1 MKLKQEIDCRCSVR
15 ASLTEDGEL
24 SVRVIATTVYD
35 ETSGATTSA
44 YFEVTGEMAA
54 GIRVAL
60 EAAMRSCEPQI
71 ARKITDAIHVS
82 REAAKREGE
91 IE

>member
-1 MKLKQEIDCRCSVR
+1 MKLKQEIACRYSVR

-44 YFEVTGEMAA
+44 YFDVPETVADGVK
-54 GIRVAL
+54 VAL
-60 EAAMRSCEPQI
+60 EAAMKSCEPQI